1 MPEGSASSCCLCQ
14 GLATFFD
21 LPGFRLFII
30 STFGAEEKKIHR
42 QTSVVGQMYTHYA
55 TVIFIISIL
64 LMWLLLSVAVVVVIA
79 GVERLLGLVDE
90 AAAATNGAQSQ
101 LGHWREQCGS
111 KTCSLE
117 RKQVLSVNVWALSA

>member
-1 MPEGSASSCCLCQ
+1 MPEGSASSYCLCQ
-14 GLATFFD
+14 GLAISFD

-30 STFGAEEKKIHR
+30 STFGAQEQKLHG
-42 QTSVVGQMYTHYA
+42 QASVMGQMYTHYA

-90 AAAATNGAQSQ
+90 AAAATDGAQSQ
-101 LGHWREQCGS
+101 LGHW
-111 KTCSLE
+111 
-117 RKQVLSVNVWALSA
+117 